1 MIDDSASLQELR
13 AHFRATSTSSMP
25 IAGMIAWGLLGIVAL
40 GLTPQI
46 TGTLALYIM
55 ALIMPLAIVI
65 DRLRGRNFFASGTAN
80 PLQKLFLTSIVGIAV
95 TVPLVVI
102 GGQGAGNPTL
112 VVLGM
117 AILAGVIWIPYGWA
131 ADDPVGLRHAVAR
144 SIGCYLAYAFAP
156 EAYRATAICAVVV
169 FAYLYSLAFMRH
181 AGATKAQSA

>member
-25 IAGMIAWGLLGIVAL
+25 IAGMIAWGLLGIAAL
-40 GLTPQI
+40 GLTPR
-46 TGTLALYIM
+46 TSGTLALYIM
-55 ALIMPLAIVI
+55 ALIMPLAIAI

-102 GGQGAGNPTL
+102 GAQGSANPTL

-117 AILAGVIWIPYGWA
+117 AILAGVIWIQYGWA
-131 ADDPVGLRHAVAR
+131 AGDPVGLRHAVVRA
-144 SIGCYLAYAFAP
+144 IGCYLAYAFAP
-156 EAYRATAICAVVV
+156 EPYRATAICAVVV
-169 FAYLYSLAFMRH
+169 LAYVYSLTFMRRP
-181 AGATKAQSA
+181 GAAEAQPA